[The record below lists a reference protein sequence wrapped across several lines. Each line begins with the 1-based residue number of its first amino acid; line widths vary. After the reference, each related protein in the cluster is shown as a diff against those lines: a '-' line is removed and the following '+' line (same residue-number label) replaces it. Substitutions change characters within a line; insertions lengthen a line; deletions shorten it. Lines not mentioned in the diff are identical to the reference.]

1 MVHGNERTQA
11 RSEQGVAVAEPGLK
25 LEQAAAGVSLVGGEM
40 AAALEQRHLG
50 GEVAA
55 FTHLHRPMDGIEA
68 YVITTAITAGAD

>member
-25 LEQAAAGVSLVGGEM
+25 LEQAAEGVSLVGGEM

-50 GEVAA
+50 GEVAT

>member
-1 MVHGNERTQA
+1 LVHGNERTQA

-50 GEVAA
+50 G
-55 FTHLHRPMDGIEA
+55 
-68 YVITTAITAGAD
+68 